1 MRKEYNKLIR
11 DNIPIMM
18 ELQDKK
24 FKLHE
29 ATEEEYQQKLQEKL
43 LEEVTEFLENPCIEE
58 LADIQEVLNALLYN
72 MQFDDQKLLQEMLT
86 KSVTNGVFS
95 KKLILE
101 WVED

>member
-11 DNIPIMM
+11 DNIPIIMQA
-18 ELQDKK
+18 QDKK

-29 ATEEEYQQKLQEKL
+29 ADEEEYQQKLQEKL
-43 LEEVTEFLENPCIEE
+43 LEEVTEFLENPCLEE

-72 MQFDDQKLLQEMLT
+72 MQFDDQRLLQEMLT
-86 KSVTNGVFS
+86 KSVTNGAFN

-101 WVED
+101 WVEE

>member
-18 ELQDKK
+18 QAQNKK

-29 ATEEEYQQKLQEKL
+29 ADEKEYQQKLQEKL
-43 LEEVTEFLENPCIEE
+43 LEEVTEFLENPCLEE

-72 MQFDDQKLLQEMLT
+72 MQFDDQRLLQEMLT
-86 KSVTNGVFS
+86 KSVTNGAFNR
-95 KKLILE
+95 KLILE
-101 WVED
+101 WVEE